1 MPNEAV
7 PVAGEAVPCIR
18 PGHQHRTSAMYAT
31 ANLAS
36 LFTVCALAIN
46 EAEEWS
52 DEIRKNLM
60 QDIKHVLEMGALL
73 AEDAGALAE
82 KQGATKGERE

>member
-1 MPNEAV
+1 MPNETA

-18 PGHQHRTSAMYAT
+18 PGHQYRTSAMHAT

-46 EAEEWS
+46 ETEEWS
-52 DEIRKNLM
+52 EEIRRSVT
-60 QDIKHVLEMGALL
+60 QDVKHVLEMGAVL
-73 AEDAGALAE
+73 AEDAAALAAKDE
-82 KQGATKGERE
+82 AQGGQE